1 MSERRISTY
10 AAALVVLALA
20 APAGAQEVAAA
31 EGDRVEPVRLIDCPT
46 AGLVAKGRFSADL
59 RFFPQGGVM
68 GQLNAGALDRLSI
81 GLSFGG
87 EQIIGDQEVDW
98 YPRVEPTIRYRVLE
112 ESQALPALVLGYET
126 QGYGLYC
133 GGRYQIKSKGMF
145 LAASKNYTGPL
156 GQFGVHG
163 GLNLSREDSD
173 EDGDLSGWVGLD
185 KSINA
190 ELGLVAEYD
199 LATNDNDHS
208 ALGSGEGYLNL
219 GAHWSVVP
227 SLNLSLL
234 LKNVLGNGKGGADCK
249 GGADLSRELAVRYT
263 EEF

>member
-1 MSERRISTY
+1 LSKRSTIKY
-10 AAALVVLALA
+10 AALLLLALGG
-20 APAGAQEVAAA
+20 PAGAQEEQAADQ
-31 EGDRVEPVRLIDCPT
+31 DRVEPVRLIDCPT
-46 AGLVAKGRFSADL
+46 AGLVGRGHFGVDL
-59 RFFPQGGVM
+59 RFFPQGGVL
-68 GQLNAGALDRLSI
+68 GQLNAGVLDRLSI

-98 YPRVEPTIRYRVLE
+98 YPRVEPAIRYRVIE

-126 QGYGLYC
+126 QGYGVYRS
-133 GGRYQIKSKGMF
+133 GRYQTKSKGVF

-156 GQFGVHG
+156 GQFGVHL
-163 GLNLSREDSD
+163 GLNLSRENSD
-173 EDGDLSGWVGLD
+173 KDGDLSGWVGLD

-208 ALGSGEGYLNL
+208 ALGSGDGYLNV

-227 SLNLSLL
+227 SLSLSLL
-234 LKNVLGNGKGGADCK
+234 LKNMLGNGEGEVNM
-249 GGADLSRELAVRYT
+249 SRELAVRYT

>member
-1 MSERRISTY
+1 LSERRTSTY
-10 AAALVVLALA
+10 AAALLFLALA
-20 APAGAQEVAAA
+20 APAGAQEEPLA
-31 EGDRVEPVRLIDCPT
+31 EERQVEPVRLIDCPT
-46 AGLVAKGRFSADL
+46 AGLVAKGRFGVDL

-68 GQLNAGALDRLSI
+68 GQLNAGVLDRLSI

-98 YPRVEPTIRYRVLE
+98 YPRVEPAIRYRVIE
-112 ESQALPALVLGYET
+112 ESQALPALILGYET
-126 QGYGLYC
+126 QGYGVYL
-133 GGRYQIKSKGMF
+133 GGRYQIKSKGVF

-173 EDGDLSGWVGLD
+173 DDDDLSGWVGLD

-199 LATNDNDHS
+199 LATNDNNRS
-208 ALGSGEGYLNL
+208 ALGSGDGYLNL

-227 SLNLSLL
+227 SLSLSLL
-234 LKNVLGNGKGGADCK
+234 LKNLLGNGE